1 MSESPDVSLQLAGI
15 EQQIDSLQS
24 AIDRLRRLRLI
35 FFVAMVA
42 MVVGVV
48 YFFSQLARQV
58 TSERYVN
65 EIAALAQKSLESN
78 QSAYQKELQTFV
90 DHAYPVIAREFTQQA
105 TRDMQKY
112 TGAFEKERET
122 LLKNLESRMNA
133 MLADKYK
140 EVLNQHESAIVSKFP
155 DLQNQNVRVK
165 VLANLQLLVEG
176 LVARNY
182 GDKFHESFQKVL
194 LVWDS
199 FPASNEPSATEPKL
213 EEKLLENL
221 LVLSGSVM
229 TFIQQTDRP
238 TNIAARPAVSTAP
251 AQPAPAQ
258 PASAQPAPAQ
268 SADQPSAEATTEPAK
283 EKTESTTEPKP

>member
-48 YFFSQLARQV
+48 YFFSQLAKQV

-140 EVLNQHESAIVSKFP
+140 EVLNQHESAIVAKFP

-229 TFIQQTDRP
+229 TFIQQSDRP
-238 TNIAARPAVSTAP
+238 TTIAARPAVSTAP
-251 AQPAPAQ
+251 AQPAPA
-258 PASAQPAPAQ
+258 
-268 SADQPSAEATTEPAK
+268 ADQPSAEVTTEPAK